1 MNYLQEENNIKKIGE
16 GIKDGFDF
24 QKKCEELASIY
35 SVEEEKQKEI
45 SEKEKAE
52 FIKRRLEIKGIYEGY
67 SHCTF
72 KNFIAEEEIDS
83 EVLECL
89 YKLRTNPVDTIL
101 FLGNTGN
108 GKTHLAISAVR
119 NTQNSFYTN
128 SKKMLID
135 YRSVF
140 QGENGSEQ
148 QKLDKYV
155 SFNLL
160 VIDELDRIS
169 ATDAERDFLFLI
181 IEERQARKKAT
192 ILISNK
198 TITELTVWI
207 ADNALMRRLTS
218 NAQIFQFNK
227 KGYIK

>member
-1 MNYLQEENNIKKIGE
+1 MNYLQKENNIKKVGE
-16 GIKDGFDF
+16 GIEDNFDF
-24 QKKCEELASIY
+24 QKRCNELAELY
-35 SVEEEKQKEI
+35 KDDEEKAKQITEA
-45 SEKEKAE
+45 EKAKI
-52 FIKRRLEIKGIYEGY
+52 IKERLEAKGIFEGH

-72 KNFIAEEEIDS
+72 KNFKASDENDINALNSLNRLKVNLCE
-83 EVLECL
+83 
-89 YKLRTNPVDTIL
+89 TIL

-119 NTQNSFYTN
+119 STQNSFYTN

-140 QGENGSEQ
+140 QEKIGSEKE
-148 QKLDKYV
+148 KLNKYI

-160 VIDELDRIS
+160 VIDEVDRIS

-181 IEERQARKKAT
+181 IEERQARRKAT

-198 TITELTVWI
+198 SLLELTVWI